1 MFMCTSAH
9 ASRAIA
15 AKLDSVKET
24 RERKLNVFANLNA
37 YEFDGHVTNGR
48 MQVFFGYHA
57 WTTSQTTDTAVA
69 LFLPS
74 SSVYTLQ
81 QQCLQN
87 TNLKLWQILN
97 AVLIHGVNWVH
108 NIAFVQQS
116 FMIREAS
123 APPCEGAGMKYSF

>member
-1 MFMCTSAH
+1 MSQTVECKFSSGKC
-9 ASRAIA
+9 
-15 AKLDSVKET
+15 
-24 RERKLNVFANLNA
+24 
-37 YEFDGHVTNGR
+37 
-48 MQVFFGYHA
+48 HA

-69 LFLPS
+69 LFLSS

-97 AVLIHGVNWVH
+97 AVLIHQLGTEHSLCSAVV
-108 NIAFVQQS
+108 
-116 FMIREAS
+116 MIREAS

>member
-1 MFMCTSAH
+1 MAMSQTVECKFS
-9 ASRAIA
+9 SG
-15 AKLDSVKET
+15 K
-24 RERKLNVFANLNA
+24 
-37 YEFDGHVTNGR
+37 
-48 MQVFFGYHA
+48 YHA

-69 LFLPS
+69 LFLSS

-97 AVLIHGVNWVH
+97 AVLIHGVNWVQ

-116 FMIREAS
+116 FMIREA
-123 APPCEGAGMKYSF
+123 